1 MIELKSPRELDAM
14 RRAGTIVGRTLFQLQ
29 QIVEPGMTTADLDKM
44 AEGWIRDAGAIPAF
58 KGYNGFPATLCTS
71 VNDEVVHGI
80 PGPRTLA
87 DGDIISIDCGAIVD
101 GFYGDAA
108 VTLAVGEI
116 SDEARRLLDVTERSL
131 WAGIAAARPGAR
143 LGDIGHAIQS
153 AVEPEG
159 FGIVRDYAGH
169 GIGRNMHEEPQIL
182 NFGPGGTGPVL
193 RPGLTLAIEPMV
205 NAGTFE
211 VFTAAD
217 GWTVKT
223 RDGSLS
229 AHFEHTIA
237 VTDGEPEVLTMYR
250 G

>member
-14 RRAGTIVGRTLFQLQ
+14 RRAGRIVGKTLFRLKQA
-29 QIVEPGMTTADLDKM
+29 VKPGMTTADLDKM
-44 AEGWIRDAGAIPAF
+44 AEQWIREEGAIPAF
-58 KGYNGFPATLCTS
+58 KGYNGFPGTLCTS

-80 PGPRTLA
+80 PGPRILA
-87 DGDIISIDCGAIVD
+87 DGDIISIDAGAIVD

-108 VTLAVGEI
+108 ITVAVGTI
-116 SDEARRLLDVTERSL
+116 SDEARRLLEVTAKSL
-131 WAGIAAARPGAR
+131 EAGIAAAKGGAR

-153 AVEPEG
+153 VVEPEG

-182 NFGPGGTGPVL
+182 NFGPGGTGPIL
-193 RPGLTLAIEPMV
+193 RPGLTLAVEPMI
-205 NAGTFE
+205 NAGAHD
-211 VFTAAD
+211 VFTDDD

-237 VTDGEPEVLTMYR
+237 ITDGEPEVLTKYH